1 MSTTEHP
8 IIVGVFKEEARA
20 KDAIDVFRDAGFA
33 NDQISLVTL
42 KGDERPHSLLGN
54 LMNLGLS
61 EEEVGYYKSELEAG
75 RSIVV
80 IRHDGHRSES
90 LAILLLNGARNHKY
104 LKMGGYA
111 SKEPSNISTSAK
123 MEPHEQLEASQH
135 SLSTSSS
142 KTTTTHDVE
151 VLTGDEAASLRKLL
165 EREGL
170 DHLL

>member
-33 NDQISLVTL
+33 NDQINLVTL
-42 KGDERPHSLLGN
+42 KGDERPHSLLAN

-61 EEEVGYYKSELEAG
+61 EEEVSYYKSELEAG

-111 SKEPSNISTSAK
+111 SKEPPNISASARTGS
-123 MEPHEQLEASQH
+123 HEQLEASQH
-135 SLSTSSS
+135 SLFTSSS
-142 KTTTTHDVE
+142 KATTTHDVE